1 MLELGK
7 GWSFP
12 VDEEFSKI
20 WLTPKGAWGLSIRCK
35 STKVKV
41 DGAFEETLSPR
52 LIIDDL
58 TFMGSHWQDLV
69 GMEIAQ
75 EGAWHGDEGEPSA
88 SLVIEQRGD
97 LRESTIRVVG
107 CEGKY
112 FDVEVDGEC
121 DIFID
126 DDHDK
131 DVPFTLK
138 TKLVFEGVQFR
149 FRADGL
155 DSREPERK
163 AIELLSKY
171 LEPEGFMPPVVESLT
186 EPGLYMASF
195 APQVSEEEVSGET
208 EVEVELSPEMRV
220 LHQSATELLQ
230 GMQKQEWIEVEDGGI
245 AKLVPGMVDVLELG
259 GRGSR
264 RAERVSEWLM
274 DQDDV
279 IDLHVNDEDLAS
291 VLDKFW

>member
-7 GWSFP
+7 GWRFP
-12 VDEEFSKI
+12 IDDEVSKI
-20 WLTPKGAWGLSIRCK
+20 WLTPKGAWGLSVRCK

-41 DGAFEETLSPR
+41 DGAFEETLAPR

-75 EGAWHGDEGEPSA
+75 EGAWHGDGDPSA
-88 SLVIEQRGD
+88 SLVVEQSGD
-97 LRESTIRVVG
+97 LRAATVRVIG

-112 FDVEVDGEC
+112 FEVEVDGEC

-171 LEPEGFMPPVVESLT
+171 LEPEGFMAPEVESLT
-186 EPGLYMASF
+186 EPGLFMAKF
-195 APQVSEEEVSGET
+195 APQVSEDDVGGEVSDDAD
-208 EVEVELSPEMRV
+208 LSPEMRV
-220 LHQSATELLQ
+220 LHQSATELLG
-230 GMQKQEWIEVEDGGI
+230 GMLKQEWIELEDGGV
-245 AKLVPGMVDVLELG
+245 AKLVPGMVDILELG

-274 DQDDV
+274 EQDDV

>member
-1 MLELGK
+1 MLTLGK

-20 WLTPKGAWGLSIRCK
+20 WLTPKGAWGLSVRCK
-35 STKVKV
+35 PTKVKV
-41 DGAFEETLSPR
+41 DGAFEETLAPR
-52 LIIDDL
+52 LIVDDL

-75 EGAWHGDEGEPSA
+75 EGAWHGEGEPSA
-88 SLVIEQRGD
+88 SLVVEQRGD
-97 LRESTIRVVG
+97 LREATVRVVARA
-107 CEGKY
+107 GKH
-112 FDVEVDGEC
+112 FEVEVDGEC

-126 DDHDK
+126 DEHDK
-131 DVPFTLK
+131 DVPFVLK
-138 TKLVFEGVQFR
+138 AKLVFEGVQFR

-163 AIELLSKY
+163 AVRLLARH
-171 LEPEGFMPPVVESLT
+171 LDVEGFMPPVIEAQT
-186 EPGLYMASF
+186 EPGRFTAKF
-195 APQVSEEEVSGET
+195 APKVGEEEVSGEIAIDAD
-208 EVEVELSPEMRV
+208 LSPEMRV

-230 GMQKQEWIEVEDGGI
+230 GMVKQKWLELEVGGV

-259 GRGSR
+259 GRGPR
-264 RAERVSEWLM
+264 RAERVSEWLI

>member
-7 GWSFP
+7 GWRFP
-12 VDEEFSKI
+12 IDEEFSKI
-20 WLTPKGAWGLSIRCK
+20 WLTPKGAWGLSVRCN

-41 DGAFEETLSPR
+41 DGAFEETLAPR

-75 EGAWHGDEGEPSA
+75 EGAWHGDGDPSA
-88 SLVIEQRGD
+88 SLVVEQRGD
-97 LRESTIRVVG
+97 LRESTIRVLA
-107 CEGKY
+107 CEGKH

-126 DDHDK
+126 DDHDT
-131 DVPFTLK
+131 DVPYKLK
-138 TKLVFEGVQFR
+138 AKLVFEGVQFR

-163 AIELLSKY
+163 ATELLSKY
-171 LEPEGFMPPVVESLT
+171 LEPEGFAPPVVEPLT
-186 EPGLYMASF
+186 EPGLFMAKF
-195 APQVSEEEVSGET
+195 APKVSDEPVSGEVAIDT
-208 EVEVELSPEMRV
+208 DLSPEMRV
-220 LHQSATELLQ
+220 LHQSAKELLM
-230 GMQKQEWIEVEDGGI
+230 GMQKQEWIELEDGGVER
-245 AKLVPGMVDVLELG
+245 LVPGMVDVLELG

-279 IDLHVNDEDLAS
+279 VDLHVSDEDLAA